1 MKPDG
6 FRWNKPVAAAVIA
19 VMCAGLGACSSS
31 GGSTSAGGAS
41 PASAPTPVARLVNAA
56 KSEKGLVIYGNAPTQ
71 YLQPVM
77 NAFGKQYPGIKVT
90 ETDLSDNQVFS
101 KYEAEAAQGA
111 RTADLVFASA
121 PASWLQAEQNG
132 VPANVTPTGLENF
145 PADTNQGHGVFVM
158 SPEPIL
164 QTHNSKLLTSAQVPT
179 TYAQLA
185 ADSKAD
191 PAKYK
196 LVSYPIDNPLAYAAV
211 YGMIHVLGADKVWSY
226 FDAIAPNTKTYN
238 EGLDGLQQIIQGG
251 ASVGYITS
259 GLAQGVLPKYKG
271 LAGYTFMKDV
281 TPLIPRAIAVTAKA
295 SSPASAQLF
304 LDFLYSKAGQDALC
318 AGGFEASMN
327 NYEPAGGCT
336 ASLTNLKSQ
345 VPAGTV
351 YTVPIDQQVL
361 NAQAGITRRWN
372 QSFHR

>member
-1 MKPDG
+1 M
-6 FRWNKPVAAAVIA
+6 NTV
-19 VMCAGLGACSSS
+19 
-31 GGSTSAGGAS
+31 
-41 PASAPTPVARLVNAA
+41 

-71 YLQPVM
+71 YLQPVI
-77 NAFGKQYPGIKVT
+77 NAFNKQYPGIKVT

-121 PASWLQAEQNG
+121 PASWVQAEQNG
-132 VPANVTPTGLENF
+132 VSANVTPTGLANF

-179 TYAQLA
+179 TYAQPA
-185 ADSKAD
+185 ADAKAD

-251 ASVGYITS
+251 RRSATSPPAS
-259 GLAQGVLPKYKG
+259 
-271 LAGYTFMKDV
+271 
-281 TPLIPRAIAVTAKA
+281 RRA
-295 SSPASAQLF
+295 SSR
-304 LDFLYSKAGQDALC
+304 
-318 AGGFEASMN
+318 N
-327 NYEPAGGCT
+327 
-336 ASLTNLKSQ
+336 
-345 VPAGTV
+345 
-351 YTVPIDQQVL
+351 
-361 NAQAGITRRWN
+361 TRDWRATR
-372 QSFHR
+372 S